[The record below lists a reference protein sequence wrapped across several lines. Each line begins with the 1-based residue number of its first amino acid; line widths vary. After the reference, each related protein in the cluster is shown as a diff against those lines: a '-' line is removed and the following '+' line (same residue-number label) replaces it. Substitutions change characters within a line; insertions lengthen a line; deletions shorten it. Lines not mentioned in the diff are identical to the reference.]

1 MAATVIGLIGSTFVL
16 MALVLPNSGITAMD
30 KGYAFAVLI
39 MICAYISGFGLSWG
53 PLGWVVTS
61 EIFPL
66 EIRSAAQSITVA
78 VNLFMTFFIAQI
90 FMAMLCHFKSGIFFF
105 FAAWVVVMTG
115 KTDFLFSAFS
125 GQLLL
130 KGFLGRK
137 QSKEIHEIGS
147 AFQSFK
153 AANSTFGLI
162 FQSAKVY
169 DDKPVFL
176 FIVSS
181 LSPAGLPYSSRKRME
196 RTPTPIRIP
205 FNSIRDRS
213 DRQRRET

>member
-1 MAATVIGLIGSTFVL
+1 MKPDPSSAVMSPIPCSNSADLRPPLLRFFSVL
-16 MALVLPNSGITAMD
+16 AL
-30 KGYAFAVLI
+30 
-39 MICAYISGFGLSWG
+39 
-53 PLGWVVTS
+53 
-61 EIFPL
+61 
-66 EIRSAAQSITVA
+66 
-78 VNLFMTFFIAQI
+78 
-90 FMAMLCHFKSGIFFF
+90 
-105 FAAWVVVMTG
+105 
-115 KTDFLFSAFS
+115 
-125 GQLLL
+125 
-130 KGFLGRK
+130 
-137 QSKEIHEIGS
+137 
-147 AFQSFK
+147 

-213 DRQRRET
+213 DRQRRETTIVVCLERKTLFPFYFHFPTSRDWFEFLVNLF